1 MTALGKQAAA
11 RRPILGVGGLVFDQ
25 GQILLV
31 KRGGHPARGAWSIPG
46 GKLLSGESLADGV
59 ARELLE
65 ETGLI
70 VEVGELV
77 AVYERLPRPG
87 AFGDDAHYVVLD
99 YLCEATGGLLRAGD
113 DAAEAG
119 WFPIRDLGELHLTP
133 GAAAVIRKGHWMVGG
148 QRGTV

>member
-1 MTALGKQAAA
+1 MDALGRQAGAQP
-11 RRPILGVGGLVFDQ
+11 PIVGVGGLVFDQ

-31 KRGGHPARGAWSIPG
+31 KRGAHPARGAWSIPG
-46 GKLLSGESLADGV
+46 GKLRSGESLAAGV

-70 VEVGELV
+70 VEVAELV

-99 YLCEATGGLLRAGD
+99 YLCKATGGLLRAGD
-113 DAAEAG
+113 DADEAG
-119 WFPIRDLGELHLTP
+119 WFPLRDLGELHLTP
-133 GAAAVIRKGHWMVGG
+133 GAAAVIRKGHGMVTG
-148 QRGTV
+148 QRGIV